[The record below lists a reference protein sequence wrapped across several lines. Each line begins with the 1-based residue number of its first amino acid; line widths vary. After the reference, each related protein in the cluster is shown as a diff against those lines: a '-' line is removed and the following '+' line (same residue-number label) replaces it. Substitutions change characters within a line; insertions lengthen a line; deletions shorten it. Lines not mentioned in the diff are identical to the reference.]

1 MQKLEFFVDEKMI
14 QSIDFVDK
22 IKYNE
27 YTNVDK
33 LIYQIKE
40 GAQTFD

>member
-33 LIYQIKE
+33 LIYQIK
-40 GAQTFD
+40 

>member
-1 MQKLEFFVDEKMI
+1 VQKLEFFVDEKMI

-33 LIYQIKE
+33 LIYQIN
-40 GAQTFD
+40 

>member
-1 MQKLEFFVDEKMI
+1 VQKLEFFVDEKMI

-33 LIYQIKE
+33 LIYQIK
-40 GAQTFD
+40 

>member
-1 MQKLEFFVDEKMI
+1 MQKLEIFVDEKMI
-14 QSIDFVDK
+14 QSIDFLDK

-33 LIYQIKE
+33 LIYQIK
-40 GAQTFD
+40 

>member
-14 QSIDFVDK
+14 QSIDFLDK

-33 LIYQIKE
+33 LIYQIK
-40 GAQTFD
+40 